1 MLIFFKVSC
10 MESIKPDSKVPG
22 TSMSNI
28 GTLEVILAGLRIQE
42 CGIGFLLAKTAS
54 GNAPR
59 KRRCNIYLNQLSVNC
74 RNISKAQ
81 PFGLFWLWVQKALH

>member
-1 MLIFFKVSC
+1 
-10 MESIKPDSKVPG
+10 MESIKQDFKELP

-28 GTLEVILAGLRIQE
+28 GTLEVILAGLRIQVCE
-42 CGIGFLLAKTAS
+42 IGFLMGKTAS
-54 GNAPR
+54 GNAPS

-81 PFGLFWLWVQKALH
+81 PFGLFWLGVQKALH